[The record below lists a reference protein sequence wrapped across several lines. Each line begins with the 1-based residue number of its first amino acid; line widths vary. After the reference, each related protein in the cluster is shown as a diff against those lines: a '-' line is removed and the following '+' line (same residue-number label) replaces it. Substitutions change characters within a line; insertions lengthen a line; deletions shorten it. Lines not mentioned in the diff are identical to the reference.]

1 VERLMSLKDTT
12 HGWHRGWF
20 VFMNVGAR
28 LDALA
33 VLGRRDEVE
42 EEAPAHTRRPNY
54 LRPFALRALGR
65 VRGDS
70 DLLREALADFES
82 LGLDWHAAE
91 TKGYL

>member
-1 VERLMSLKDTT
+1 M
-12 HGWHRGWF
+12 
-20 VFMNVGAR
+20 AR

-33 VLGRRDEVE
+33 DLDRRDEVE
-42 EEAPAHTRRPNY
+42 EEAPAHARRPNY

-70 DLLREALADFES
+70 DLVSDALTDFEA

-91 TKGYL
+91 TKAYL